1 MLGDPDPANRDGIAY
16 LTLATWISQG
26 VYDELLKGL
35 GDGMATGLDVGLG
48 EDGTDSVFRRSFSA
62 LVLAECIERDNVAH
76 LVPVDTL
83 LGWGDHLASWFVR
96 ERDLRGYVPTKGWA
110 HTVAHGADALG
121 RLAEAGVMG
130 RLELTVLLDVIADRL
145 LVPTDYHLV
154 NGEDDRLAM
163 ATMRI
168 LRRDLVG
175 LDVLEPWVARLA
187 GHACAHG
194 LEDKDPYLVS
204 GNVQRYLRALYLQ
217 VALAPNPPANRP
229 DLLLVLI
236 ERLKQSNPETLGPAA
251 VPAAPRL
258 THRPTHRLAHRRRRP
273 GFTGILG
280 IGDTSG

>member
-1 MLGDPDPANRDGIAY
+1 M
-16 LTLATWISQG
+16 
-26 VYDELLKGL
+26 
-35 GDGMATGLDVGLG
+35 
-48 EDGTDSVFRRSFSA
+48 
-62 LVLAECIERDNVAH
+62 
-76 LVPVDTL
+76 
-83 LGWGDHLASWFVR
+83 
-96 ERDLRGYVPTKGWA
+96 PTKGWA

-187 GHACAHG
+187 GHARAHG
-194 LEDKDPYLVS
+194 LEDRDPYLVS

-217 VALAPNPPANRP
+217 VALAPNPPANR
-229 DLLLVLI
+229 
-236 ERLKQSNPETLGPAA
+236 SGPAA
-251 VPAAPRL
+251 RADRAAQAEQPRDARARRRTGRLRARL
-258 THRPTHRLAHRRRRP
+258 THRLTHRLAQRRRRP
-273 GFTGILG
+273 GVHG
-280 IGDTSG
+280 GDPGHRGYQRVTCAHERRLLPR